1 MNLVSIDSLSK
12 TLKDAPLFEGL
23 SLGIDSD
30 DRIGLIGRNGC
41 GKSSFLKLLTGELL
55 PDSGTIARA
64 RGLRIAVLE
73 QSPAFGEG
81 DAIRDFLFAGN
92 APEMA
97 LVREYEEA
105 LESAHAG
112 KGAEKRLAE
121 LTHRMEEGGGFELEH
136 RFASVLTELGIDDL
150 SLPMA
155 SLSGG
160 MAKKAAIARCLAPAA
175 DLVLLDEPTNHLD
188 VETIEWLE
196 RRLSGAGF
204 AFILVTHDRYFLQAV
219 CNGILEIDGRRVR
232 SFPGSYSTFLKRK
245 EERIQAADAAEA
257 RRRNILRD
265 ELEWLE
271 RGPQARSGKS
281 RSRIQRIEA
290 MVGDE
295 PEKARTMEG
304 FSAATTRLG
313 RKVLELEAVAKSYG
327 DKPVIEPFTRV
338 FTKGEKI
345 GVIGPNGS
353 GKTTI
358 LGILDGRLEP
368 SSGRIERGQNTSF
381 KSFTQD
387 ASGIDRGLT
396 VLEYMKRAGERILL
410 PDGVSISAEQFLERF
425 LFPRS
430 MHPQTL
436 SFLSGGEI
444 RRLQLIR
451 LLAEAGNFLLLDE
464 PTNDLDTDTI
474 GLLEDFLESYP
485 GCALVVSHDRSFLD
499 RVVDSLLVLD
509 GSGSIREYPGNYSDF
524 RQAVPSGYAVRGA
537 EPAARRAETNRA
549 ASKPDGRAPEGR
561 SPANARGA
569 GQAADAK
576 AEKGKKLSFKEQRE
590 FDAILDEIDAL
601 ERERAALEAG
611 FSLAGRD
618 AKAMGIEAARYAELA
633 VLIEEKTKR
642 WEELAERA

>member
-1 MNLVSIDSLSK
+1 MNLLSIDSISK

-23 SLGIDSD
+23 SFGIDAN
-30 DRIGLIGRNGC
+30 DRIGLVGRNGC
-41 GKSSFLKLLTGELL
+41 GKSSLLKLVSGELV

-64 RGLRIAVLE
+64 RGLRLTVLE
-73 QSPAFGEG
+73 QSPAFAPGETV
-81 DAIRDFLFAGN
+81 RDFLFAGN
-92 APEMA
+92 SPEIA
-97 LVREYEEA
+97 LVREYEAA
-105 LESAHAG
+105 LGQAHAG
-112 KGAEKRLAE
+112 KGAERRLAD

-136 RFASVLTELGIDDL
+136 RFASLLTELGVEDL

-196 RRLSGAGF
+196 KRLSDAPF
-204 AFILVTHDRYFLQAV
+204 AFIIVTHDRYFLQAV
-219 CNGILEIDGRRVR
+219 CNDILEIDGRRVR
-232 SFPGSYSTFLKRK
+232 SFPGNYSTFLKRK

-290 MVGDE
+290 MVDSA
-295 PEKARTMEG
+295 PEKSQAMEG

-313 RKVLELEAVAKSYG
+313 RKVLELEGVAKSYG
-327 DKPVIEPFTRV
+327 DKPVIKPFTRI
-338 FTKGEKI
+338 FTKGERI

-353 GKTTI
+353 GKTSL
-358 LGILDGRLEP
+358 LGIVDGRLEP
-368 SSGRIERGQNTSF
+368 SSGRIDRGQNTSF
-381 KSFTQD
+381 KSFEQD
-387 ASGIDRGLT
+387 ASGIDRSLT
-396 VLEYMKRAGERILL
+396 VIGYMKHSGDRVLL
-410 PDGVSISAEQFLERF
+410 PDGLSISMEQFLERF
-425 LFPRS
+425 LFPRA

-444 RRLQLIR
+444 RRLQLIK
-451 LLAEAGNFLLLDE
+451 LLAGAGNFLLLDE

-474 GLLEDFLESYP
+474 GLLEDFLASYP

-524 RQAVPSGYAVRGA
+524 RKAVPEGYSIREADRRAAEGA
-537 EPAARRAETNRA
+537 EGGSGGAERDRAAR
-549 ASKPDGRAPEGR
+549 EG
-561 SPANARGA
+561 
-569 GQAADAK
+569 K
-576 AEKGKKLSFKEQRE
+576 AKKLSFKEQRE
-590 FDAILDEIDAL
+590 FDGLLDEIDAL
-601 ERERAALEAG
+601 EGERSALEAG
-611 FSLAGRD
+611 FSRSGRD
-618 AKAMGIEAARYAELA
+618 PKEMGVEAARYAELA
-633 VLIEEKTKR
+633 LLIEEKTKR